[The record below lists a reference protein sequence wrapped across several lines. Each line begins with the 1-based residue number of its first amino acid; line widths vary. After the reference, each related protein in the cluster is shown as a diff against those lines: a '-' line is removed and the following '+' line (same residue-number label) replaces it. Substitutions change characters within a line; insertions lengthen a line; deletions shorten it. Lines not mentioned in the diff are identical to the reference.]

1 MNKPFYNINLYRLR
15 DKGMM
20 MFSLAGLVMLNFL
33 GVLYFNY
40 KINHAPAAASL
51 QINKVVSE
59 ANPLTGAIFTY
70 RLQYRCA
77 SLTDDCTG
85 VMITDP
91 LPPEVEFVSMTGSS
105 HTVNEVYNAGT
116 RTCTFTFQD
125 PLTSGTTGQVLVRV
139 RFPNGT
145 TPNGTTAS
153 NTATISG
160 TNAPAVT
167 ATVTATAVA
176 SDKVEVDKEFL
187 NGGSVGGTATYHL
200 GICNNGGVTNQNGT
214 LRAENIIIRDTLPP
228 GSIYIS
234 SNVGAGTTVN
244 YNAIDHI
251 VTLTRASLDPGQC
264 IFPKVTLSYPDP
276 PFNLGSTVTN
286 IAYFSYT
293 PVGESPVTN
302 SDAETITIINPTPY
316 AISTKRSSHTLL
328 RPNNNGWYE
337 ISADIAG
344 TEDLDDFCITDTIPA
359 GIWIRR
365 FSMGG
370 WYYGG
375 ATGPAPN
382 IINVSY
388 TTNLNGPT
396 LVAGSPFSMWDH
408 TFFIDVED
416 DLGLLPGGGE
426 YITSV
431 TYCFGDVPAGL
442 ATYEPIRL
450 DHSVMASAA
459 TGIITNCAELTTSSP
474 GIVLDE
480 GCANL
485 NITASA
491 PGSIPDPWKSFRFN
505 NVNYF
510 HDIGDTTTVFLRT
523 KNGSSAGMDLTNPTM
538 YELLPAELTYISGSQ
553 NIPGSGIWNNV
564 MGAPVP
570 IFTETPNYNGTGRT
584 LLTWSWTGA
593 SSFDFA
599 PGDELRVYID
609 VIVNENAVGGENSF
623 YNEVF
628 IQGGNAVDCWGYESP
643 DIYDLDGDGNRTELI
658 CTDSTRFN
666 VTPVVSLESEKLV
679 KGQLDTDWTK
689 YPATGY
695 TVPGGLADYQLTVRN
710 KGNIELD
717 SIIIIDILPFVGDE
731 GVIDLNTRNSRW
743 RPNLVGAVNAPPGV
757 TIYYST
763 QGNPCRS
770 AEQIVASGPAGCTAA
785 GWTTTPPA
793 DITTVQSLK
802 FDFGA
807 TILEPKDSLVL
818 EWPMRAPV
826 DALTTIGAQPD
837 STAWSSFGYI
847 GQRVDNG
854 DFLLPT
860 EPIKVGISMSNS
872 VPAVIGDY
880 VWVDQSQNGRQ
891 NGSEP
896 GYDGMRVEL
905 FKDNGD
911 GISDPSLDTFI
922 NFTATANGGYYLFPY
937 LPAGDYFILFYK
949 PAPYGITTPDAGGN
963 DAIDSDAQ
971 LMNYNGFVVGVTPVT
986 NLSGTEYDLD
996 WDFGIYPNDLG
1007 AIGNYVWADINNDG
1021 IQNEATSLGVNGII
1035 VNLYQNSSPST
1046 IYATRTTADDVN
1058 GNSGYYL
1065 FDALPIGDYFLEFVL
1080 PTGPVFTNQGATGTS
1095 DAGDSDVNTSN
1106 GRTEVFSVVANVYD
1120 DSWDAGLI
1128 LSGVEICDNGIDD
1141 DFDGEIDEGCD
1152 EICTNGIDDD
1162 GDGLIDCE
1170 DPDCNANLLSNP
1182 GFENTGTAT
1191 FSTTFEGSP
1200 AEPLPRSSTLVPNW
1214 LMDYSCLPPCPESF
1228 LIDDS
1233 ANTVNNPEGDHF
1245 IWLASAT
1252 YCARQ
1257 SFQVENGTCYAISL
1271 DVASWSSPG
1280 PQAATSFSVE
1290 ALGGGINNGTGI
1302 PLDLYQT
1309 AIPPSAS
1316 WNNLNWQRIS
1326 FIWEPGVDTT
1336 TNLYFSQNNDGADFR
1351 GLAIDNLS
1359 VTKVCCDYEPEDC
1372 TDNIDNDGDG
1382 LIDCN
1387 DGDCNC
1393 FAACGDTDGDGI
1405 GDNCDLDDDN
1415 DGIPDLEE
1423 SKCDDNIIALCSW
1436 DHNSTPYTAPNI
1448 WNPAIIAAAANEVVG
1463 AGLTVTEASTTLEIA
1478 GLDQSSLGGAITDQD
1493 YLEYSFTTAAGI
1505 DALYVLDFL
1514 YTKNDFAPAENYG
1527 YLISIA
1533 YSNDGFASSSFLLN
1547 EYEINTFVNGTQ
1559 QDIRVVSENQF
1570 AFLAANTSYTFRI
1583 YFYGKSTPGI
1593 ARFDD
1598 FAVESGQCQWRL
1610 DTDNDGILNHL
1621 DLDSDNDG
1629 IFDAHEA
1636 GHGETVGADGRI
1648 VGADTG
1654 SGVNGLFDV
1663 LETVADS
1670 DILNYSIA
1678 DSENSADGIY
1688 DPYELDSDGDLCYDT
1703 KEENVSDSDNDGIA
1717 GTGTPTVDAAGLVN
1731 GHTYITP
1738 PNNFWQDASL
1748 SNCLTIAGV
1757 VFEDINYGGGD
1768 GRNYATADA
1777 SAQASGWNAND
1788 IAVENARVELYNSSG
1803 DFLAATQTNTGGQYS
1818 FSDLAIGTYSVRV
1831 VNQSVASNR
1840 ASNSTGERITP
1851 VQTFRRNSTTE
1862 IVNEV
1867 GGVAP
1872 NLIDDGANT
1881 SNANLSTLTT
1891 STTVAQSI
1899 TAVTLS
1905 NADIGN
1911 INFGYNFDV
1920 VVNINDGGQGS
1931 LRQFI
1936 LNSNELANTNLDQED
1951 NPTNGVAF
1959 PKALAWETSIFMI
1972 PGAGNHT
1979 IQPLSVLP
1987 TILDDQTH
1995 LTAYTQNG
2003 AVQGPI
2009 NSRTLNVEIYGDGA
2023 SFDGLTVRAS
2033 DVQISGFSI
2042 NSFRKGIYSNQS
2054 GANNTFVWGN
2064 YIGTKLDGTT
2074 SATNTGIGVHLYNI
2088 NNSYVGTNA
2097 DNVNDANEGNVV
2109 SNSYDGV
2116 ELRATSNV
2124 LVAGNYVGID
2134 KNGTAD
2140 LGNRYI
2146 GVHIRDAAGVNHI
2159 GFNDALANNN
2169 ANQLRNVLSGNG
2181 TDGVRITN
2189 GDNQV
2194 IAGNYIGTDFMGMAR
2209 ISNTGYGIQ
2218 LLGNINNLIIGT
2230 NSNGDDDVLERN
2242 LISGNGSGLRFL
2254 SSSNGTNNRI
2264 AGNFIGTD
2272 VTGNNALGNL
2282 TSGIELS
2289 GTFTNTIVGTNGDN
2303 INDLVERNIISGN
2316 VDDGI
2321 RVSDTNGHTIAGNY
2335 IGVGA
2340 DGVSNVGNQKRG
2352 ILLSL
2357 TASNNTIG
2365 FDPSMANTNEL
2376 EVGNQIKNNNDA
2388 GIGHAGT
2395 GTQNRISRNQ
2405 LANNAGIG
2413 IDLGY
2418 DSVTAND
2425 NGDGDTGANTLL
2437 NFPVLESVVETG
2449 GNLVITGFAPSGATI
2464 EFFRADAGPNP
2475 NPLPGGFTT
2484 SFGEGAVY
2492 LFTAIEGS
2500 GNDTDGTLGSYVD
2513 DGTGATSTKTQN
2525 RFEFIIDTTGFNL
2538 SNGLN
2543 ITATATDVNEN
2554 TSEFSGWLDFRFTEV
2569 CDNGLDDDGDGL
2581 TDCEDDDCEVLASP
2595 FTLATC
2601 DNSNGGGRGVFF
2613 LPDANT
2619 IVSNGNSTRIVS
2631 YHESLTNAQNR
2642 VNILPNSFI
2651 SDNNT
2656 LYARVENSATGCYAT
2671 SVLTLSVGSICAEDC
2686 ADGIDNDGDGLI
2698 DCQDCDECAT
2708 FAGCGDND
2716 GDGIGDL
2723 CDLDDD
2729 NDGIPDLIECPGFTY
2744 GTELVIN
2751 GDFED
2756 AYANWTSNFN
2766 RGRNNNGPTR
2776 DGCSTQGWVAISPCA
2791 SYNGICD
2798 SYYNY
2803 YGAIPDGSIVISDT
2817 YGTGANVISTTNC
2830 NTSVDRCIA
2839 GPLPDH
2845 TTTGT
2850 GLSLYVD
2857 PSNIAG
2863 RAYWQQLVTVEAG
2876 KNYEF
2881 SAWIMV
2887 IEEDPNLQF
2896 RINGSNL
2903 TAGFNLDRLTGGT
2916 EGPDSWQQFFASW
2929 YSAGTSGDVLVELV
2943 NLTAGCG
2950 GNDIRVDDVSL
2961 REIITDCDCD
2971 GDGVDNSLDLDSDND
2986 GILDVAEAGHGA
2998 IDANNDGIIDDA
3010 ALNSG
3015 DNGLYNLLE
3024 TVPESGIIN
3033 YTVADSETTP
3043 DGIFDTCELDADGDG
3058 CLDAEE
3064 EAIADP
3070 DGDGRAGT
3078 GVPSVNPTNGL
3089 INTITYVAPPNNNWQ
3104 NPLVGP
3110 CLSENCNDGIDNDA
3124 DGLTDCD
3131 DPDCITSPAIN
3142 ISSTTACVNEI
3153 ITVAATNIGGGAT
3166 YTWDFGIDATP
3177 ATATGIGPHNVAYTS
3192 CGTKNIQLT
3201 AFRNT
3206 CTIVVD
3212 SSINVIDDVNPVW
3225 ATNPQDLIMECLPS
3239 ANYSDSISIWL
3250 NNYGNGAV
3258 TDNCNSVRVINDY
3271 SGLTTDCGST
3281 ASTVVTFTAIDSC
3294 GNTAIA
3300 MANIQ
3305 ILDRLAPEIV
3315 SIDNITVDCDV
3326 IPAPPSPIIV
3336 DSCDV
3341 NPDLVFQEVIIQHP
3355 NDTWKASSN
3364 CSILYEISSGSYDD
3378 KSTASTADDEVIFTI
3393 TVIGQNVSTG
3403 WNATVNSA
3411 PISGEYYK
3419 TYQVGPLTFSGT
3431 TLSFTITDN
3440 VDSSCAVTVTKDIAD
3455 F

>member
-1 MNKPFYNINLYRLR
+1 
-15 DKGMM
+15 
-20 MFSLAGLVMLNFL
+20 MFSLAGLVMLNFF
-33 GVLYFNY
+33 GVLYLNY
-40 KINHAPAAASL
+40 KINQPATAASL

-59 ANPLTGAIFTY
+59 ANPLTGSIFTY

-77 SLTDDCTG
+77 SLTDNCTG

-91 LPPEVEFVSMTGSS
+91 LPAAVEFVSMTGSS
-105 HTVNEVYNAGT
+105 HTVNEVYDAGT

-125 PLTSGTTGQVLVRV
+125 PLISGTTGQVLVRV

-145 TPNGTTAS
+145 TPNGTIAS

-160 TNAPAVT
+160 TNAPSVT
-167 ATVTATAVA
+167 ATVAATAVA

-187 NGGSVGGTATYHL
+187 SGGSAGGTATYHL

-228 GSIYIS
+228 GSVYVS
-234 SNVGAGTTVN
+234 SNVGGGTTVN
-244 YNAIDHI
+244 YNASDHV
-251 VTLTRASLDPGQC
+251 VTLTRPSLDPGQC
-264 IFPKVTLSYPDP
+264 IFPKITISYPDP

-286 IAYFSYT
+286 TAYFSYT
-293 PVGESPVTN
+293 PIGASPVTT
-302 SDAETITIINPTPY
+302 SDTETITIISPTPY
-316 AISTKRSSHTLL
+316 AVTVKSSSHASL
-328 RPNNNGWYE
+328 RPGNRGTYE
-337 ISADIAG
+337 IDADIAG
-344 TEDLDDFCITDTIPA
+344 TEDLNDFCITDTIPA

-370 WYYGG
+370 WYFGG

-382 IINVSY
+382 IINVTY

-396 LVAGSPFSMWDH
+396 LVSGSPFSMWNH
-408 TFFIDVED
+408 TFYIDTEN

-426 YITSV
+426 YITSI

-450 DHSVMASAA
+450 EHRIMNGTPAG
-459 TGIITNCAELTTSSP
+459 TITNCAELTTSSA

-480 GCANL
+480 GCVDL
-485 NITASA
+485 NIVLPLA
-491 PGSIPDPWKSFRFN
+491 GSVPDPWKSFRLN
-505 NVNYF
+505 AVDYF
-510 HDIGDTTTVFLRT
+510 HDVGDTTTVFLRT
-523 KNGSSAGMDLTNPTM
+523 RNGTSAGMDLTEPTM

-553 NIPGSGIWNNV
+553 RIPGNGTWNNM
-564 MGAPVP
+564 MGAPTP
-570 IFTETPNYNGTGRT
+570 IFTETPNYNGSGRT

-593 SSFDFA
+593 ASFDFA

-609 VIVNENAVGGENSF
+609 VIVNENAAGGMNSF

-628 IQGGNAVDCWGYESP
+628 IEGGNAIDCWGYDSP
-643 DIYDLDGDGNRTELI
+643 DIYDLNGNGNLTELI

-689 YPATGY
+689 YPETGY
-695 TVPGGLADYQLTVRN
+695 TVPGGLADYQLIVRN
-710 KGNIELD
+710 QGNIELD
-717 SIIIIDILPFVGDE
+717 SIIVIDILPFVGDE

-743 RPNLVGAVNAPPGV
+743 RPNLVGAVSAPPGV
-757 TIYYST
+757 TVYYST
-763 QGNPCRS
+763 EGNPCRS
-770 AEQIVASGPAGCTAA
+770 AEQVVASGPAGCTTAN
-785 GWTTTPPA
+785 WTTTPPT

-807 TILEPKDSLVL
+807 IILSPRDSLVL

-880 VWVDQSQNGRQ
+880 VWVDQNQNGRQ
-891 NGSEP
+891 NGTEP

-911 GISDPSLDTFI
+911 GISDPTIDTFI

-937 LPAGDYFILFYK
+937 LPAGDYFLLYYK
-949 PAPYGITTPDAGGN
+949 PAPYGITTPNVGGN
-963 DAIDSDAQ
+963 DAVDSDAQ

-1021 IQNEATSLGVNGII
+1021 IQNEATSFGVNGVV
-1035 VNLYQNSSPST
+1035 VNLYQNSNPST
-1046 IYATRTTADDVN
+1046 IYAIATTADDVN
-1058 GNSGYYL
+1058 GNPGYYL
-1065 FDALPIGDYFLEFVL
+1065 FDGLTPGDYFVEFVL
-1080 PTGPVFTNQGATGTS
+1080 PSGSTFTNQGATGTS
-1095 DAGDSDVNTSN
+1095 DVGDSDVNITN

-1128 LSGVEICDNGIDD
+1128 LSGVEVCTNGIDD
-1141 DFDGEIDEGCD
+1141 DFDGEIDEDCD

-1162 GDGLIDCE
+1162 GDGLIDC
-1170 DPDCNANLLSNP
+1170 
-1182 GFENTGTAT
+1182 
-1191 FSTTFEGSP
+1191 
-1200 AEPLPRSSTLVPNW
+1200 
-1214 LMDYSCLPPCPESF
+1214 Y
-1228 LIDDS
+1228 
-1233 ANTVNNPEGDHF
+1233 
-1245 IWLASAT
+1245 
-1252 YCARQ
+1252 
-1257 SFQVENGTCYAISL
+1257 
-1271 DVASWSSPG
+1271 
-1280 PQAATSFSVE
+1280 
-1290 ALGGGINNGTGI
+1290 
-1302 PLDLYQT
+1302 
-1309 AIPPSAS
+1309 
-1316 WNNLNWQRIS
+1316 
-1326 FIWEPGVDTT
+1326 
-1336 TNLYFSQNNDGADFR
+1336 
-1351 GLAIDNLS
+1351 
-1359 VTKVCCDYEPEDC
+1359 
-1372 TDNIDNDGDG
+1372 
-1382 LIDCN
+1382 

-1415 DGIPDLEE
+1415 DGIPDLVE
-1423 SKCDDNIIALCSW
+1423 SRCDENIVALCTW
-1436 DHNSTPYTAPNI
+1436 DHNGSPYTIANI

-1463 AGLTVTEASTTLEIA
+1463 TGLTVTEASTTLEIA
-1478 GLDQSSLGGAITDQD
+1478 GINQASLGGAITDQD

-1505 DALYVLDFL
+1505 DALYVLDFF
-1514 YTKNDFAPAENYG
+1514 YTKNDFAPANNYG
-1527 YLISIA
+1527 YFISIA

-1547 EYEINTFVNGTQ
+1547 EYEVSTFVNGTQ
-1559 QDIRVVSENQF
+1559 QNIRVAADNKF
-1570 AFLAANTSYTFRI
+1570 AFLSANTSYTFRI

-1598 FAVESGQCQWRL
+1598 FALESGQCQWSL
-1610 DTDNDGILNHL
+1610 DTDNDGILNYL

-1654 SGVNGLFDV
+1654 SGTNGLFDV
-1663 LETVADS
+1663 LETAADN

-1703 KEENVSDSDNDGIA
+1703 KEESVSDNDNDGIA
-1717 GTGTPTVDAAGLVN
+1717 GTGTPTVDGGGLVD
-1731 GHTYITP
+1731 GHTYTAP
-1738 PNNFWQDASL
+1738 PNNFWQNASL
-1748 SNCLTIAGV
+1748 SNCLSITGI

-1788 IAVENARVELYNSSG
+1788 IAVENASVELYNSSG
-1803 DFLAATQTNTGGQYS
+1803 DFLATTQTDVLGQYS
-1818 FSDLAIGTYSVRV
+1818 FLDLPVGTYSVRV

-1851 VQTFRRNSTTE
+1851 VQTFRRNSTVE

-1867 GGVAP
+1867 GGAAP
-1872 NLIDDGANT
+1872 NLIDNGAN
-1881 SNANLSTLTT
+1881 SANLNLSVLTT
-1891 STTVAQSI
+1891 STEVAQSVTSI
-1899 TAVTLS
+1899 TLS
-1905 NADIGN
+1905 NADLGN

-1920 VVNINDGGQGS
+1920 VVNRNDEGQGS

-1936 LNSNELANTNLDQED
+1936 LNSNELTNTNLDQED
-1951 NPTNGVAF
+1951 NPTNGVNF

-2003 AVQGPI
+2003 ALQGPI
-2009 NSRTLNVEIYGDGA
+2009 SSRTLRVELYGDGVT
-2023 SFDGLTVRAS
+2023 FDGITIRAN
-2033 DVQISGFSI
+2033 DVQVSGFSI
-2042 NSFRKGIYSNQS
+2042 NSFRKGIYSNQNT
-2054 GANNTFVWGN
+2054 ATNTFVWGN
-2064 YIGTKLDGTT
+2064 YVGTKLDGIT
-2074 SATNTGIGVHLYNI
+2074 SATNTGEGIQFYNI

-2097 DNVNDANEGNVV
+2097 DNVNDANEGNIV
-2109 SNSYDGV
+2109 SNSYNGI
-2116 ELRATSNV
+2116 ELRGTSDV

-2159 GFNDALANNN
+2159 GFNDALVNNN
-2169 ANQLRNVLSGNG
+2169 ADQLRNVLSGNG

-2194 IAGNYIGTDFMGMAR
+2194 IAGNYIGTDVTGTVR
-2209 ISNTGYGIQ
+2209 ISNTGYGVQ
-2218 LLGNINNLIIGT
+2218 LLGNVSNLLVGT

-2242 LISGNGSGLRFL
+2242 IISGNGSGLRFL
-2254 SSSNGTNNRI
+2254 SSGSGANNRI
-2264 AGNFIGTD
+2264 AGNFVGTD
-2272 VTGNNALGNL
+2272 VTGNTALGNL
-2282 TSGIELS
+2282 TSGIDLNGS
-2289 GTFTNTIVGTNGDN
+2289 FTNTIIGTNGDN
-2303 INDLVERNIISGN
+2303 VNDLIERNIISGN
-2316 VDDGI
+2316 IDDGI
-2321 RVSDTNGHTIAGNY
+2321 RMSSTNGHTIAGNY

-2340 DGVSNVGNQKRG
+2340 DGISNVGNQKRG
-2352 ILLSL
+2352 ILLAL

-2376 EVGNQIKNNNDA
+2376 VVGNQIKNNNDA

-2425 NGDGDTGANTLL
+2425 DGDGDTGANTLL
-2437 NFPVLESVVETG
+2437 NFPVLESVIEVG
-2449 GNLVITGFAPSGATI
+2449 GNLVITGFAPSGAAI

-2492 LFTAIEGS
+2492 LFTATEGS
-2500 GNDTDGTLGSYVD
+2500 GDDTDGTVGSYVD

-2525 RFEFIIDTTGFNL
+2525 RFAFTVDTTGFNL

-2543 ITATATDVNEN
+2543 ITATATDINEN

-2581 TDCEDDDCEVLASP
+2581 TDCDDDDCEVLASP
-2595 FTLATC
+2595 FTLLTC
-2601 DNSNGGGRGVFF
+2601 DNSNGGGRGIFF

-2619 IVSNGNSTRIVS
+2619 TVSNGSSSRIVS
-2631 YHESLTNAQNR
+2631 YHESLSDAQNR

-2651 SDNNT
+2651 SYNNT
-2656 LYARVENSATGCYAT
+2656 LYARVENSLTGCYAT
-2671 SVLTLSVGSICAEDC
+2671 SILTLSVGSICAEDC

-2744 GTELVIN
+2744 GAELVIN

-2776 DGCSTQGWVAISPCA
+2776 DGCPTQGWVAISPCA

-2803 YGAIPDGSIVISDT
+2803 YGGTPDGSVVISDA

-2830 NTSVDRCIA
+2830 NISVDQCIA

-2916 EGPDSWQQFFASW
+2916 DGPDAWQQFFAYW
-2929 YSAGTSGDVLVELV
+2929 YSAGTSGDVLIELV

-2986 GILDVAEAGHGA
+2986 GILDVVEAGHGA
-2998 IDANNDGIIDDA
+2998 IDANNDGIIDAA

-3024 TVPESGIIN
+3024 TTAESGIIN

-3043 DGIFDTCELDADGDG
+3043 DGIFDICELDADGDG
-3058 CLDAEE
+3058 CFDAEE

-3078 GVPSVNPTNGL
+3078 GTPLVNPANGL
-3089 INTITYVAPPNNNWQ
+3089 INTITYVDPPNNNWQ

-3110 CLSENCNDGIDNDA
+3110 CLPESCDDGIDNDA

-3142 ISSTTACVNEI
+3142 ISSTTACINET
-3153 ITVAATNIGGGAT
+3153 ITVSSTNLGGGAT
-3166 YTWDFGIDATP
+3166 YTWDFGVDAIP

-3212 SSINVIDDVNPVW
+3212 SSINVVDNIDPVW
-3225 ATNPQDLIMECLPS
+3225 VNNPQDLIMECLPS

-3250 NNYGNGAV
+3250 NNYGNGAA
-3258 TDNCNSVRVINDY
+3258 TDNCNSVRIINDY

-3281 ASTVVTFTAIDSC
+3281 ESTVVTFTALDSC
-3294 GNTAIA
+3294 GNSATA

-3305 ILDRLAPEIV
+3305 ILDRLAPEIA
-3315 SIDNITVDCDV
+3315 SIPNITVDCDV
-3326 IPAPPSPIIV
+3326 VPMPPSPIIV

-3341 NPDLVFQEVIIQHP
+3341 NPSLVFQEVIIQHP
-3355 NDTWKASSN
+3355 NDTWKASSD
-3364 CSILYEISSGSYDD
+3364 CSILYEISSGFYDD
-3378 KSTASTADDEVIFTI
+3378 KSTASTADDEVTFTI
-3393 TVIGQNVSTG
+3393 TVIGQNVSAG
-3403 WNATVNSA
+3403 WNATVNGT
-3411 PISGEYYK
+3411 PIGGEYYK
-3419 TYQVGPLTFSGT
+3419 SYQVGPLTSSGT
-3431 TLSFTITDN
+3431 IISFTITDSN
-3440 VDSSCAVTVTKDIAD
+3440 DVSCAVTVIKDTAD